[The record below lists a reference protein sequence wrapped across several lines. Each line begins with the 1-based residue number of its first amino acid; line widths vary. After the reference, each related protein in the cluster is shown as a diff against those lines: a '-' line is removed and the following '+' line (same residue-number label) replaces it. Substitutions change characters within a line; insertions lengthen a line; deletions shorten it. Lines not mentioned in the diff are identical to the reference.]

1 MFEESGHL
9 CDEPDP
15 TRDPKALPLR
25 HVSMREMRLPM
36 SPILSVSRWHKD
48 VADVRKSLMPPPHR
62 HSPTGSQQSTGWP
75 RRPMRVAG
83 SIIAAPQPRTAA
95 GHASTSSV
103 RATTKSLLKIV
114 SCDPYHRHALE

>member
-48 VADVRKSLMPPPHR
+48 VFDVRKSLMPPPHR
-62 HSPTGSQQSTGWP
+62 QPVHSTVNRLAKKAHACGWKHNSGSATKN
-75 RRPMRVAG
+75 G
-83 SIIAAPQPRTAA
+83 SRAREHVLGSRHNQK
-95 GHASTSSV
+95 SV
-103 RATTKSLLKIV
+103 ENRWL
-114 SCDPYHRHALE
+114 